1 MHELSLCGA
10 VADIVARRAGER
22 QVQSVQVRIG
32 ELRQVVPDTLSFCW
46 SMITSDTDL
55 DGCELQIE
63 RVPAV
68 LRCNACSAEH
78 EMAGRPAFACA
89 SCAGFD
95 VSVIA
100 GDEFLVTS
108 LELMEV

>member
-10 VADIVARRAGER
+10 VADIVARRAGDR
-22 QVQSVQVRIG
+22 RVRTVQIRIG
-32 ELRQVVPDTLSFCW
+32 ALRQVVPDTLSFCW
-46 SMITSDTDL
+46 SMITADTEL
-55 DGCELQIE
+55 DGCQLDIE

-78 EMAGRPAFACA
+78 EMGAVIAFACA
-89 SCAGFD
+89 SCGGFD
-95 VSVIA
+95 VAVLA

-108 LELMEV
+108 LELAGV

>member
-10 VADIVARRAGER
+10 VADIVARRAGDR
-22 QVQSVQVRIG
+22 QVRAVQLRIG
-32 ELRQVVPDTLSFCW
+32 TLRQVVPETLTFCW
-46 SMITSDTDL
+46 SMITAETEL
-55 DGCELQIE
+55 DGSHLDIE

-78 EMAGRPAFACA
+78 EMGAVAAF
-89 SCAGFD
+89 SCRSCGGFD
-95 VSVIA
+95 VSVLA

-108 LELMEV
+108 LELTEV